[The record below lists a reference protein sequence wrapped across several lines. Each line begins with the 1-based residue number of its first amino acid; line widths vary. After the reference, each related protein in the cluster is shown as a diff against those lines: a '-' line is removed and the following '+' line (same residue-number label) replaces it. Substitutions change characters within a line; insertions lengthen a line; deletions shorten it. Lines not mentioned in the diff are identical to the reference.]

1 MYLIRTLCAVLPV
14 WWYFY
19 VMFFGRRKCT
29 KLKENLMNCVGQK
42 ARYVFLVREV
52 FRDSATMQ
60 GGVGGKDRTALM
72 LLWPH
77 ERGVSCWNLV
87 GVLLKV
93 LAGLVGEWVG
103 LCPRRVCGRLCSH

>member
-77 ERGVSCWNLV
+77 ERGVSCWNL
-87 GVLLKV
+87 
-93 LAGLVGEWVG
+93 AGGPAEG
-103 LCPRRVCGRLCSH
+103 LGWASR